1 MSPDMIE
8 TCEFQ
13 SIIYRFVDVD
23 PEIGIDAEDLTI
35 FLKDFNVLIKEIAR
49 EASVQNRV
57 KVRVRPFQ
65 RGSFITEFSIQW
77 LPDLMSL
84 LNSDPSSAFNN
95 ALGFCGC
102 TVPDI

>member
-23 PEIGIDAEDLTI
+23 PEIGIDAEDLTN
-35 FLKDFNVLIKEIAR
+35 FLKDFNALIKEIAR

-57 KVRVRPFQ
+57 
-65 RGSFITEFSIQW
+65 
-77 LPDLMSL
+77 
-84 LNSDPSSAFNN
+84 
-95 ALGFCGC
+95 
-102 TVPDI
+102 